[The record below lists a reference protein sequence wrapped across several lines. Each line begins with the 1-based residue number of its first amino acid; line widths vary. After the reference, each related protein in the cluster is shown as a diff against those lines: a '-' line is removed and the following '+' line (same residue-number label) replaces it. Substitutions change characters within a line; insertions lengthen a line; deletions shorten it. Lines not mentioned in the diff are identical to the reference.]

1 MKPSFS
7 KKDRALLVERVL
19 NAAKVT
25 MKGRVSEVAKTC
37 NVSHPTASGWIKGS
51 LPRDPSVMPVFCDTY
66 GMDIY
71 EWITGTARG
80 KTLQVEKLTRN
91 VAAVAGFFAE
101 SNKAIDADAFAK
113 LVMMAYAEEDKTQF
127 LLDNLNSL
135 NIFPALQN

>member
-1 MKPSFS
+1 MNTRFS

-19 NAAKVT
+19 NKAKVT

-66 GMDIY
+66 GMDIF
-71 EWITGTARG
+71 EWIDGVPRG
-80 KTLQVEKLTRN
+80 KTLQTDKLTRN
-91 VAAVAGFFAE
+91 IAAVAAFFAE
-101 SNKAIDADAFAK
+101 SSRPIDADAFAK

-127 LLDNLNSL
+127 LLDNLHTL
-135 NIFPALQN
+135 GIFPSLQS